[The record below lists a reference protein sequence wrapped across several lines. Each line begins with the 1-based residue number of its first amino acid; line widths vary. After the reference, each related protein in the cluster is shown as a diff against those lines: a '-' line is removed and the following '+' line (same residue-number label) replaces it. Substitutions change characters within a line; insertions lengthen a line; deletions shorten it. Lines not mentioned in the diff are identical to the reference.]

1 MPKLGMEPLRRA
13 ALIDATIAEIGA
25 AGSLDVTV
33 AKIAKRAGMS
43 SALAHHYFGGKD
55 DIFLAAMRRVLAD
68 YGREVLKR
76 LQVAKTPEDR
86 LRAIIEGGFAPSNFG
101 ADTVCAWLN
110 FYVLALSSDPARR
123 LHRIYA
129 TRIRSNLTH
138 AFRPLV
144 GDNAPDLADRTAQL
158 IDGVYLNQ
166 GLAAS
171 DPDGARAA
179 EMVLQAVWLEL
190 GRG

>member
-13 ALIDATIAEIGA
+13 SLIHATIAEIGA

-33 AKIAKRAGMS
+33 ARIAKRAGMS

-55 DIFLAAMRRVLAD
+55 DIFLAAMRQVLRD
-68 YGREVLKR
+68 YRREVLSR
-76 LQVAKTPEDR
+76 LKKAQSPEDR
-86 LRAIIEGGFAPSNFG
+86 VRAIVEGGFAPSNFR

-123 LHRIYA
+123 LHRVYA
-129 TRIRSNLTH
+129 RRLRSNLTH
-138 AFRPLV
+138 AFRPFV
-144 GDNAPDLADRTAQL
+144 GEQAQKLANRAAEL

-166 GLAAS
+166 GLAAA
-171 DPDGARAA
+171 DPDGIRAA
-179 EMVLQAVWLEL
+179 ESVLGVIWREIEGA
-190 GRG
+190 